1 MIFHIL
7 FHELDK
13 KQYGKAVKHIELYR
27 SSYPML
33 SLPSLV
39 LPPTSL
45 AALLHSLSSENHSL
59 PPVSLVLPLLSCL
72 SCPASLVLPL
82 WSCLSGPASL
92 VRSLLSCLT
101 PHIFFLL
108 ATHSPSSF
116 LYSTSMYT
124 CLVFPHICL
133 FIPPT
138 YLIISSYLLVPCPS
152 SYLPFISSYLP
163 CNSLLHIIHFFPPTC
178 LLFYPIRLV
187 FPPTYLVFHLTYLVF
202 PPSYLVC
209 HPDFFAPTVPTCL
222 SSYLPCLTS

>member
-45 AALLHSLSSENHSL
+45 AALLVFPPRTIPFLLSLW
-59 PPVSLVLPLLSCL
+59 SCL

-108 ATHSPSSF
+108 APSSF
-116 LYSTSMYT
+116 LYSMY
-124 CLVFPHICL
+124 V
-133 FIPPT
+133 
-138 YLIISSYLLVPCPS
+138 YLPFISSS
-152 SYLPFISSYLP
+152 LPFISSYLP
-163 CNSLLHIIHFFPPTC
+163 YYFILPTRTLSFLLSAFYFRLPT
-178 LLFYPIRLV
+178 LQ
-187 FPPTYLVFHLTYLVF
+187 FPPTYHPFLSSYLSFILPYPPCLSTYL
-202 PPSYLVC
+202 PC
-209 HPDFFAPTVPTCL
+209 I
-222 SSYLPCLTS
+222 SSYLPCLSSFLPCMSS